1 MALVLTEGS
10 NTKVYK
16 NTSVLVIE
24 KYEKSKY
31 QLEILHW
38 GLRLQ

>member
-1 MALVLTEGS
+1 MALVLPGRS

-16 NTSVLVIE
+16 NTSVLLIE

-31 QLEILHW
+31 QQQILQRELH
-38 GLRLQ
+38 LQ

>member
-24 KYEKSKY
+24 KYEKWKY
-31 QLEILHW
+31 QLQILQW
-38 GLRLQ
+38 GLHLQ